1 MTTLGNGTAKLS
13 STSAKLKLLR
23 PVFDLRKATM
33 AKKQSPEQA
42 KLALYE
48 ALVANVLPD
57 FDLDK
62 AIEAN
67 DFTVSLDGETILYR
81 PQTAASEAPTAPAS
95 AESDESSTSEAQT
108 EPAGD
113 HDGKEQDTQ
122 TSEAA
127 PSGTLAASATS
138 AQESKPAPG
147 GQALDNITS
156 ILAGRKSGSAPSTSA
171 KPKPDIDKLSDEDF
185 DKYLVS
191 EASAG

>member
-1 MTTLGNGTAKLS
+1 
-13 STSAKLKLLR
+13 
-23 PVFDLRKATM
+23 M

-81 PQTAASEAPTAPAS
+81 PQTAASEATAPAS

-113 HDGKEQDTQ
+113 HDGKEQTQ
-122 TSEAA
+122 ASEAA
-127 PSGTLAASATS
+127 PSGTLAAS

>member
-1 MTTLGNGTAKLS
+1 
-13 STSAKLKLLR
+13 
-23 PVFDLRKATM
+23 M

-62 AIEAN
+62 AVEAN
-67 DFTVSLDGETILYR
+67 DFTMSLDGETILYR
-81 PQTAASEAPTAPAS
+81 PQTAASEATAPAS

-113 HDGKEQDTQ
+113 HDGKEQTQ
-122 TSEAA
+122 ASEAA
-127 PSGTLAASATS
+127 AAS

>member
-1 MTTLGNGTAKLS
+1 
-13 STSAKLKLLR
+13 
-23 PVFDLRKATM
+23 M

-81 PQTAASEAPTAPAS
+81 PQTAASEATAPAS

-113 HDGKEQDTQ
+113 HDGKEQTQ
-122 TSEAA
+122 ASEA
-127 PSGTLAASATS
+127 AASATLAAPS

>member
-1 MTTLGNGTAKLS
+1 
-13 STSAKLKLLR
+13 
-23 PVFDLRKATM
+23 M

-127 PSGTLAASATS
+127 ASATSAAPS